1 MKAPNPNASWR
12 DSARPSKLW
21 IFDSSATFPLVILI
35 FHISWNTF
43 FITLGFI
50 VFLSILS
57 YYGFTIP
64 VFLRYLRSKI
74 AGNRK
79 VAVPWWLA

>member
-1 MKAPNPNASWR
+1 MQTPKPNASWR
-12 DSARPSKLW
+12 DSARESKLW
-21 IFDSSATFPLVILI
+21 IIDSTATFPIVIMFFNL
-35 FHISWNTF
+35 SLNTF
-43 FITLGFI
+43 FVAVGFI

-64 VFLRYLRSKI
+64 VFFRYLRSKI

-79 VAVPWWLA
+79 TAVPWWLA